1 MIFFKGVLKEDLCSN
16 YIPGTVTTSFREA
29 LTWKERIEGKPK
41 KGASSHIR
49 HGDSCVISIHVDETQ
64 LLSHEEFQRRS
75 VKEHDRRSCWTSGDK
90 TKAQV
95 NHPVAFQILDNCQ
108 IDHFFRLGK

>member
-1 MIFFKGVLKEDLCSN
+1 MIFFKGVLKKDLCSD

-41 KGASSHIR
+41 KGASAHIE
-49 HGDSCVISIHVDETQ
+49 HGESCVVCLHVDESK
-64 LLSHEEFQRRS
+64 LLSHEEFQRPS
-75 VKEHDRRSCWTSGDK
+75 VKEHDRQSCWTSADK
-90 TKAQV
+90 TKAQI
-95 NHPVAFQILDNCQ
+95 NHPVAFEILDSRQ